1 MYCTFKDNCIIDG
14 RAFVT
19 VVFGLFW
26 NDIFA
31 DLRQFFH
38 LKKTK
43 VFHINIPM
51 NK

>member
-1 MYCTFKDNCIIDG
+1 MYCTFKDNYIIDG

-31 DLRQFFH
+31 DLRQFFSF
-38 LKKTK
+38 KE
-43 VFHINIPM
+43 
-51 NK
+51 NKSFPYQYPNE